1 MMQRVP
7 FFTPVFPA
15 ARFSPRLFCRGC
27 SRGSRLLRRL
37 CRRRGT
43 VLRRADGTLYRFPC
57 AFRSQKSEPRQRSR
71 APLTRQR
78 SSARHV
84 FQTCARARQSG
95 ANPPLAAG
103 FETRSTARKATFPE
117 AGRRCH
123 RRKSPRLYGATIRA
137 SLTKAALPR
146 GGLACVRS
154 SKTASIF
161 LRSFW
166 TPLMFSSARR
176 KTKKSS
182 GTSSISPP
190 NARFGSF
197 AIHAEDFAS
206 VIIFRLIRQTRANGR
221 IACLRVYC
229 TIPRRVCQRVFARA
243 DT

>member
-1 MMQRVP
+1 MTKPFTAWIKCIDEKELPAMMQRVP
-7 FFTPVFPA
+7 FSHQFFQQRDFLRVFFA
-15 ARFSPRLFCRGC
+15 AGVHA
-27 SRGSRLLRRL
+27 RR
-37 CRRRGT
+37 
-43 VLRRADGTLYRFPC
+43 
-57 AFRSQKSEPRQRSR
+57 
-71 APLTRQR
+71 
-78 SSARHV
+78 
-84 FQTCARARQSG
+84 SG

-123 RRKSPRLYGATIRA
+123 RRKSPRPFGHPLCFR
-137 SLTKAALPR
+137 LPA
-146 GGLACVRS
+146 G
-154 SKTASIF
+154 KQKIF
-161 LRSFW
+161 RHEQH
-166 TPLMFSSARR
+166 
-176 KTKKSS
+176 K
-182 GTSSISPP
+182 PP

>member
-1 MMQRVP
+1 MTAY
-7 FFTPVFPA
+7 FFSNLFTFIKVK
-15 ARFSPRLFCRGC
+15 ARSSSLNCSSASKSSRFTRG
-27 SRGSRLLRRL
+27 
-37 CRRRGT
+37 
-43 VLRRADGTLYRFPC
+43 FQ
-57 AFRSQKSEPRQRSR
+57 SQKSELRRRSR

-84 FQTCARARQSG
+84 FQTCAHARRSG

-123 RRKSPRLYGATIRA
+123 RRKSPRLFGHPLCFR
-137 SLTKAALPR
+137 LPA
-146 GGLACVRS
+146 G
-154 SKTASIF
+154 KQKIF
-161 LRSFW
+161 RHEQH
-166 TPLMFSSARR
+166 
-176 KTKKSS
+176 K
-182 GTSSISPP
+182 PP

-229 TIPRRVCQRVFARA
+229 TIRA
-243 DT
+243 GFVNAFLHAPTLDIFSPSGV